1 MIPHPELTPVCSVSS
16 VDARSILLDQL
27 QRVGR
32 DRLNVCTTATVTTTD
47 TEAGKED
54 ENEKPRK
61 KSIFA
66 TFASASTSAA
76 DKSEDSSYLAMPV
89 LPDADPSV
97 YWSEAQK
104 EFPNMAMLARR
115 YARFVMYCN

>member
-32 DRLNVCTTATVTTTD
+32 DRVNVCTTATVTTTD

-66 TFASASTSAA
+66 TFASASSAA
-76 DKSEDSSYLAMPV
+76 DKSEDSSYLAMSV